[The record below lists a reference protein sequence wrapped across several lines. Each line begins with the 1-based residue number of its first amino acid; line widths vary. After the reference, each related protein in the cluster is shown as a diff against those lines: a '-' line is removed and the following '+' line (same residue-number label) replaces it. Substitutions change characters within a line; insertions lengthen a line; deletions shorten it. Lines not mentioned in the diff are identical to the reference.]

1 MLRSLNRVFAM
12 SYQLTAMSLIALAI
26 TNCSGGKMD
35 TTNKV
40 TFPTIKDVPAEAWQK
55 LAQKKIYFGHQS
67 VGYNIMDGVR
77 DIMKENPQIK
87 LNIVKTNDPAEFN
100 APLFAH
106 SSIGKNEDPR
116 SKCEGFDD
124 VINKKIAGKVDIA
137 FFKFCYVDIVSNTDV
152 NKLFA
157 TYNETLLSMKEK
169 YPTAMFVHMTVPL
182 TVAQTG
188 PKVWIKKIIGKPIGG
203 YDDNIKREQFNTLLR
218 KEYSGKEPFFD
229 LALIESILPDGSKA
243 TFEKD
248 GKVYPTLV
256 LAYTNDG
263 GHLNELGRKIVA
275 EQFLILLASLANK

>member
-1 MLRSLNRVFAM
+1 MN
-12 SYQLTAMSLIALAI
+12 
-26 TNCSGGKMD
+26 
-35 TTNKV
+35 TTNQV

-77 DIMKENPQIK
+77 YIMKENPQIK
-87 LNIVKTNDPAEFN
+87 LNIVETNDPARFN
-100 APLFAH
+100 VPLFAH

-116 SKCEGFDD
+116 SKCEDFDN
-124 VINKKIAGKVDIA
+124 VIAKKIAGKVDIA

-188 PKVWIKKIIGKPIGG
+188 PKVWIKKIIGRPIGG

-218 KEYSGKEPFFD
+218 KEYSTKEPIFD
-229 LALIESILPDGSKA
+229 LAGIESIFPDGTRS
-243 TFEKD
+243 TLEKD
-248 GKVYPTLV
+248 SKEYPALV
-256 LAYTNDG
+256 PVYTNDG
-263 GHLNELGRKIVA
+263 GHLNELGRKVVA
-275 EQFLILLASLANK
+275 EQLLIFLATLANK